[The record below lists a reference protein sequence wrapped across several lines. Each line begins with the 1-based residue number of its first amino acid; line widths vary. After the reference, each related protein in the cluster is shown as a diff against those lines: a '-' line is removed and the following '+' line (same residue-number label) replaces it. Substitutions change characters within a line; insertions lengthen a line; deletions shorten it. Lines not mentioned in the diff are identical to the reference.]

1 MILWQELNRGNMRVY
16 RRRNMVRELS
26 DTDEQIL
33 NMLEQGSCTKGYIS
47 DEIDSA
53 KYKTNSNCLTSLE
66 SKGHISLVH
75 KNTALYEM
83 GKDPR
88 EVD

>member
-33 NMLEQGSCTKGYIS
+33 NTLEQGRCTKGYIS

-53 KYKTNSNCLTSLE
+53 K
-66 SKGHISLVH
+66 I
-75 KNTALYEM
+75 
-83 GKDPR
+83 
-88 EVD
+88 